1 MHFIPRIFHRICIF
15 LNYSCFAKKTYQMSL
30 FANSYDMRN
39 KRPSLIRRICM
50 PSFPLSCKEQ
60 RCGMQHFSLLPS
72 LQPACSSQK
81 VTKERLS
88 DFLCNLPMMRPKKNQ
103 NKTTPQCS
111 QSLLEAEFAFLPSF
125 SFTRDLL
132 SFLGIELEKNS

>member
-15 LNYSCFAKKTYQMSL
+15 LNNSYFAKKSSQMSH
-30 FANSYDMRN
+30 FANSYILRN
-39 KRPSLIRRICM
+39 RRLPSYDVYA
-50 PSFPLSCKEQ
+50 FLSCREQ

-111 QSLLEAEFAFLPSF
+111 QLFLEAAFEFLPSF
-125 SFTRDLL
+125 GFTRDLF
-132 SFLGIELEKNS
+132 SFLGIQFEKNS